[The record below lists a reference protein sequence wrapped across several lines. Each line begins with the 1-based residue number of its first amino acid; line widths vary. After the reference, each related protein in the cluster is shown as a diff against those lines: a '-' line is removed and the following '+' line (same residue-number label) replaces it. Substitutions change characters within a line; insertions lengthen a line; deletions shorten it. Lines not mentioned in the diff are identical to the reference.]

1 VHRSAQRAL
10 LVATFLLLT
19 AAYLSPLADWGEHR
33 SFAAHMGQHLLIGDL
48 AALTLV
54 LSGAAGGLPRL
65 ALVLALPVWL
75 ANLAFWH
82 SPALYE
88 GALHHFAVHE
98 VQHAALWVAGILLW
112 SAILSGVLP
121 LGARFGILVG
131 MMLGGLA
138 VSSVFLWWPRV
149 LYPTYAHAHELAG
162 MSALTDQRVGGGLM
176 LLEGMVVG
184 LSAAG
189 WLIVQALRED
199 VPVAPE
205 GASPSP

>member
-1 VHRSAQRAL
+1 V
-10 LVATFLLLT
+10 
-19 AAYLSPLADWGEHR
+19 AAYVSPLADWGEHR

-54 LSGAAGGLPRL
+54 LSGAAGRLPRL
-65 ALVLALPVWL
+65 VLVLALPIWL
-75 ANLAFWH
+75 ANLTFWH
-82 SPALYE
+82 VPAIYE

-112 SAILSGVLP
+112 SAILRDVLP
-121 LGARFGILVG
+121 LGARFGVLVG

-176 LLEGMVVG
+176 LLEGMLVG

-199 VPVAPE
+199 VPA
-205 GASPSP
+205 ASEASSTPAQLPNSPTS

>member
-1 VHRSAQRAL
+1 VHRSGQRAL

-54 LSGAAGGLPRL
+54 LSGAVGRLPRI
-65 ALVLALPVWL
+65 VLALALPIWL

-82 SPALYE
+82 VPAIYE
-88 GALHHFAVHE
+88 GALHHGALHE
-98 VQHAALWVAGILLW
+98 AQHAALWVAGIVVW
-112 SAILSGVLP
+112 SAILSGVLS
-121 LGARFGILVG
+121 LGARFAVLVG
-131 MMLGGLA
+131 MMVGGLA

-149 LYPTYAHAHELAG
+149 LYSTYAHAHELAG
-162 MSALTDQRVGGGLM
+162 MSPLTDQRVGGGLM
-176 LLEGMVVG
+176 LLEGMLVG

-199 VPVAPE
+199 VPAAPE
-205 GASPSP
+205 GASPSL